1 MTPSPLLAGGLWIVA
16 GLLFACVLALGRRV
30 TGQIPHGFDVEA
42 IVLRGR
48 SQRLAHFFT
57 LLGRGP
63 ALAGLGALAL
73 LVAVLDHAGIAL
85 VAALLVLQTLSQ
97 GATSGV
103 KLIFRRARPDYWIAK
118 AERDHSFPS
127 GHSVTAVV
135 FFGGL
140 AGLVATNTTLP
151 RALAG
156 AIVAVLV
163 ICVIGIPWSRLSLAA
178 HYPTDVLGGML
189 FGSAW
194 LCIAVA
200 VGLHFGAI
208 DLSVPLAYGP
218 PSALKIHG

>member
-1 MTPSPLLAGGLWIVA
+1 MIPSPLLAGGLWIVA
-16 GLLFACVLALGRRV
+16 GLLFASVLAFGRRI
-30 TGQIPHGFDVEA
+30 TDQTPHGFDVEA

-48 SQRLAHFFT
+48 SLPLARFFT

-63 ALAGLGALAL
+63 AIASIGALAL
-73 LVAVLDHAGIAL
+73 LVAFLARAGVVP
-85 VAALLVLQTLSQ
+85 VASLLVLQTLAQ
-97 GATSGV
+97 GATSGI

-140 AGLVATNTTLP
+140 AALVATNTTLP

-156 AIVAVLV
+156 AIVTALV
-163 ICVIGIPWSRLSLAA
+163 ICVVGIPWSRLSLAA

-189 FGSAW
+189 FGCAW
-194 LCIAVA
+194 LCVAVA
-200 VGLHFGAI
+200 IAAHLGVIGT
-208 DLSVPLAYGP
+208 SPPYGP